1 MIPRLVDVQANER
14 RPAAFAFG
22 YLFCVM
28 WSYYGLRPV
37 REAMGIVGNV
47 QALSGLFLGTL
58 AATLALV
65 PVLAWLVSRWPR
77 RRFVPIVYRFFAL
90 NLVVF
95 FLLARGSTIAPFVA
109 RSFFVWTSVFNMF
122 ALAVFW
128 GFMADV
134 FTRPQG
140 TRLFGIIGAGGTLG
154 AMAGSF
160 ATSVLAG
167 RIGVAPLLLV
177 SAVLLE
183 IAVQL
188 ATRLS
193 PRSDAGAGQSIPE
206 GGTLRWV
213 LGLAGKPLLLAIIG
227 YMLLFTVTS
236 TSLYF
241 AQARIVKAAIATTA
255 ARTVLFARID
265 LAVNLFSVV
274 LQTLVVGPM
283 IRRLGVGAV
292 LVVLPVLTAV
302 GFVALGIAPTLAVLV
317 VFQVARRA
325 VDYGI
330 AKPAREVLFTGVA
343 REDKYKAK
351 SFIDTFVYR
360 AGDALGALAEAGLAK
375 VVVVLPICFAWAA
388 IAYRLGRPRP
398 LEAERH
404 PLAPAAAPCYRA
416 PE

>member
-1 MIPRLVDVQANER
+1 MIPRLLEVRADER
-14 RPAAFAFG
+14 RPAALAFG

-58 AATLALV
+58 ATTLAMV

-77 RRFVPIVYRFFAL
+77 RRFIPIVYRFFAL

-95 FLLARGSTIAPFVA
+95 FLVVRGGTIAPVVA
-109 RSFFVWTSVFNMF
+109 RVFFVWTSVFNMF

-134 FTRPQG
+134 FKRPQG
-140 TRLFGIIGAGGTLG
+140 ARLFGIIGAGGTLG

-160 ATSVLAG
+160 VTSVLPG
-167 RIGVAPLLLV
+167 QLGVAPLLLV
-177 SAVLLE
+177 SAGLLE

-193 PRSDAGAGQSIPE
+193 PRSDMVAARAIPE
-206 GGTLRWV
+206 GGTWRWV
-213 LGLAGKPLLLAIIG
+213 VGLARKPLLLAIVG
-227 YMLLFTVTS
+227 YMLLFTLTS

-241 AQARIVKAAIATTA
+241 TQARIVKAAITTTA
-255 ARTVLFARID
+255 QRTVLFARID
-265 LAVNLFSVV
+265 LAVNVFSVV
-274 LQTLVVGPM
+274 LQTIAVGPLL
-283 IRRLGVGAV
+283 RRFGAAPV
-292 LVVLPVLTAV
+292 LVVLPLLTAV
-302 GFVALGIAPTLAVLV
+302 GFIALGFSPTLAVLV

-330 AKPAREVLFTGVA
+330 AKPAREVLFTAVE

-360 AGDALGALAEAGLAK
+360 GGDALGALADAGLAK
-375 VVVVLPICFAWAA
+375 VVVVLPICLAWAA
-388 IAYRLGRPRP
+388 IAYRMGRTR
-398 LEAERH
+398 EERQA
-404 PLAPAAAPCYRA
+404 LAP
-416 PE
+416 